1 MNNISLP
8 SILTVDEAA
17 QYLRVNVDELN
28 IELTSKRIPAL
39 RIANTWRIKRDT
51 LDKLLEP
58 SITHNENKKDE
69 FVTSENLFESQFEKV
84 NAFSEETT
92 TFQEINEK
100 QFEKINDF
108 SMEAITFQEINEKQF
123 EKINDFSMEAITFQ
137 EINEKQYIDLGDLYN
152 STLPVSGRNFFGRE
166 KWLVQLFDLVQQ
178 GQFFGIYGLRK
189 MGKTSLIYQFRDE
202 RLRGEAVAYV
212 DLQASPALTEK
223 NCAPIYWELE
233 HDLYNRLSK
242 HDKEITELLRLGK
255 IKRFSDLPDRGANAG
270 LMFNEDLRALL
281 EAMSA
286 GKTQFKKLVIVL
298 DELERI
304 LPIAGQEGVQ
314 GYLEFFGLLRGL
326 AQRYRGL
333 LSSIVVAANSA
344 LSERGYWDGK
354 ENPVFALYKPHFLS
368 PLSKEDCVAMI
379 RTLGKGMSV
388 YWEDDAIETVFTET
402 NGHPFI
408 TRLLCSRIAK
418 RHSERPL
425 TVTVDNVQEEVP
437 CFIRDEGDK
446 LEQITALLNSH
457 FPDEAELLEQIALD
471 EAPSELQDSA
481 LSHLFSYQLISSE
494 QGDYQVSFNLLRRWL
509 RRRVGIKE

>member
-1 MNNISLP
+1 MEKMMNNISLP

-28 IELTSKRIPAL
+28 IELTSRRIPAL

-51 LDKLLEP
+51 LD
-58 SITHNENKKDE
+58 
-69 FVTSENLFESQFEKV
+69 NLFESQFEKA
-84 NAFSEETT
+84 NAFFDET
-92 TFQEINEK
+92 N
-100 QFEKINDF
+100 
-108 SMEAITFQEINEKQF
+108 
-123 EKINDFSMEAITFQ
+123 TFQ
-137 EINEKQYIDLGDLYN
+137 EINEKQYLDLGDLYS

-166 KWLVQLFDLVQQ
+166 KWLVQLSDLIQQ
-178 GQFFGIYGLRK
+178 GEFLGIYGLRK

-242 HDKEITELLRLGK
+242 HDKETTDLLRLGK
-255 IKRFSDLPDRGANAG
+255 VKRFSDLPDRGANAG
-270 LMFNEDLRALL
+270 FMFNEDLRALL

-304 LPIAGQEGVQ
+304 LPIAGQDGVQ

-326 AQRYRGL
+326 AQRYQGL

-344 LSERGYWDGK
+344 LSEQGYWEGK

-368 PLSKEDCVAMI
+368 PLSQEDCVAMI

-388 YWEDDAIETVFTET
+388 YWEEDAIETVFTET

-494 QGDYQVSFNLLRRWL
+494 QGDYQISFNLLRRWL